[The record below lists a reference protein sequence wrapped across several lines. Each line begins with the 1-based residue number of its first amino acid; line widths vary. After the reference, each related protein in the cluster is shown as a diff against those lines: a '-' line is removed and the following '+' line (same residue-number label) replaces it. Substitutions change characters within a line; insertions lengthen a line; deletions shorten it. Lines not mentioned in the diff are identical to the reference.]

1 VIITFQRWKDLQNRF
16 FRSTEELEESDR
28 RDNMKE
34 FERIRKITSYTRVF
48 EEMEKVSNIFIENMR
63 RGF

>member
-1 VIITFQRWKDLQNRF
+1 MIITFQRWKDLQNRF
-16 FRSTEELEESDR
+16 FRSIEELEESDR

-48 EEMEKVSNIFIENMR
+48 EEMEKVSSIFIENMR
-63 RGF
+63 RGL

>member
-1 VIITFQRWKDLQNRF
+1 MIITFQRWKDLQNRF
-16 FRSTEELEESDR
+16 FRSIEELEESDR

-34 FERIRKITSYTRVF
+34 FERIRKITSYARVF